1 MKVVWLRPLSLLLLL
16 ASPLLADLS
25 GRVVAVADGD
35 TITVRTDDRR
45 TVKVRFNGIDCPE
58 KGQAFGKHAKEF
70 TSRHAFGQRV
80 TIREHGI
87 DRYGRVIGDVV
98 LGDGRVL
105 NAELVRAGL
114 AWHYKEYSTDPYLAK
129 LEKEARIARIGLW
142 IDPKAVSPWVFRRS
156 EKASRGAIAVPAP
169 VEPKTHTALK
179 PSSQSGEPLLLH
191 GNRRS
196 RVFHGPGCP
205 NYTCSN
211 CSVEFA
217 TRAEAEAS
225 GYRPAG
231 CCFPR

>member
-1 MKVVWLRPLSLLLLL
+1 MKAVWRRSLLPLLLL
-16 ASPLLADLS
+16 AWPLLADFS

-35 TITVRTDDRR
+35 TITVRTDDQR
-45 TVKVRFNGIDCPE
+45 TVKVRLNGIDCPE

-70 TSRHAFGQRV
+70 TSRHAFGKRV
-80 TIREHGI
+80 TIKEHGG

-98 LGDGRVL
+98 LGDGRLL
-105 NAELVRAGL
+105 NAELIRAGL

-129 LEKEARIARIGLW
+129 LEKEARVARVGLW
-142 IDPKAVSPWVFRRS
+142 SDPKAVSPWVFRRG
-156 EKASRGAIAVPAP
+156 ERANRGALPAP
-169 VEPKTHTALK
+169 VEPKAHPTSTAL
-179 PSSQSGEPLLLH
+179 SLSGQNELLH
-191 GNRRS
+191 GNRGS
-196 RVFHGPGCP
+196 RVFHGPRCP
-205 NYTCSN
+205 NYRCSN